1 MRLWVSVVDV
11 PFSGLG
17 KGEPPGEKSG
27 LPASSSPSRTDC
39 VGVADS
45 DSCPFARSPEPV
57 STG

>member
-11 PFSGLG
+11 PFGGPG

-27 LPASSSPSRTDC
+27 LPASSSLSRIDC

-45 DSCPFARSPEPV
+45 DS
-57 STG
+57 